1 MADGR
6 NFTGMSVYNTDNPK
20 QFRYFRKPGSLCTK
34 RFLRLK
40 KERRW
45 QNYAQIEVWQGGNI
59 EDAMGWYYGPMMG
72 NGIGPFNGAWIF
84 GI

>member
-1 MADGR
+1 MYE
-6 NFTGMSVYNTDNPK
+6 TLLTPK
-20 QFRYFRKPGSLCTK
+20 KG
-34 RFLRLK
+34 
-40 KERRW
+40 RRW